1 MWNFRISELT
11 DSFDFFKNRDVEPD
25 QLFALPDAAVYN
37 EPRDLRQNIYS
48 DTWLETYDT
57 VLDWGPYN
65 EGLKLSWR
73 FLSLRNFHLRII
85 MISNLIASQAIREI
99 EIFEKLFT

>member
-1 MWNFRISELT
+1 MVLIFRITELT

-57 VLDWGPYN
+57 VLDYGPYN
-65 EGLKLSWR
+65 DGLKLS
-73 FLSLRNFHLRII
+73 LRNIHLRFIQFRY
-85 MISNLIASQAIREI
+85 LCYP
-99 EIFEKLFT
+99 FT